1 MTRAFFVLLKRE
13 LAAVVFS
20 PIAYVTFVL
29 LYLVNGFSFQFLL
42 YAVSKNGALQNLT
55 IMQVFFS
62 TFFYWIVIVV
72 SIPIL
77 TMRLFSEEYRSGTIE
92 LLLTAPVTDWDVVLS
107 KYFSQVLFYIALWL
121 PTLTYVWIFQ
131 VLTKNQIPISWGPI
145 ALTYAMV
152 LMVGMFYLSIGL
164 FTSVMSR
171 NQVLAAF
178 GSFVIIILLFFSGF
192 LGMGANDSIF
202 QEMISY
208 IGVLGHM
215 SEFSKGVFDTRPVV
229 FYFSFTLLFLFL
241 TQQVMSLRRLKS

>member
-29 LYLVNGFSFQFLL
+29 LYLVNGFFFQFLL
-42 YAVSKNGALQNLT
+42 YAVSINGALQNLT
-55 IMQVFFS
+55 IMQVFFKH
-62 TFFYWIVIVV
+62 FFYWTVIVV
-72 SIPIL
+72 CPIL

-208 IGVLGHM
+208 IGVFGHM
-215 SEFSKGVFDTRPVV
+215 IEFSKGVFDTRPVV